1 MFGRGA
7 EEIEYAES
15 HGVQAS
21 VVPGIS
27 SAIAVPASVNIP
39 VTARGMS
46 ESFWV
51 ITGTTKEGDISGDV
65 ALAAQSKA
73 TVIILMG
80 LNKLAAIL
88 AQFSSHGKGDVPAG
102 IIQNGTLPGQRSIT
116 GTVATLA
123 ALAQA
128 EGIGSPAVI
137 VVGEV
142 VRYAQALEKLNY
154 ASFDWSVDKQIR

>member
-7 EEIEYAES
+7 EEVSYAES
-15 HGVQAS
+15 HGVETK

-39 VTARGMS
+39 VTARGIS

-51 ITGTTKEGDISGDV
+51 ITGTTKAGQISADIS
-65 ALAAQSKA
+65 LAAQSKA

-80 LNKLAAIL
+80 LAKIREIMAL
-88 AQFSSHGKGDVPAG
+88 FGEHGRHETPVAV
-102 IIQNGTLPGQRSIT
+102 IQNGTLPDERSVI
-116 GTVATLA
+116 GTVDTIANMVSSEKL
-123 ALAQA
+123 
-128 EGIGSPAVI
+128 GPPAII

-142 VRYAQALEKLNY
+142 VRQANALKDLSGTVVAQY
-154 ASFDWSVDKQIR
+154 Q